1 MSLTREELIKK
12 LKEDFNG
19 CPLFE
24 GREKGDLKDLEGET
38 VTVADYFPMSDYHA
52 VVFEEHDKK
61 VYLSGGGL
69 KKMLTEYGDED
80 VRGVKIKVLP
90 MIKTSAKRDYRPI
103 EVIG

>member
-12 LKEDFNG
+12 MKEDFNG

-24 GREKGDLKDLEGET
+24 DREKGDLNDLDGEILT
-38 VTVADYFPMSDYHA
+38 IADYFPMSEYHA
-52 VVFEEHDKK
+52 VVFEEHDDK

-69 KKMLTEYGDED
+69 KKLLTEYGKED
-80 VRGVKIKVLP
+80 VRGIKIKMLP
-90 MIKTSAKRDYRPI
+90 LIKTKAKRDYRPI

>member
-24 GREKGDLKDLEGET
+24 GREKGDLNELDGET
-38 VTVADYFPMSDYHA
+38 VTIADYFPMSEYHA
-52 VVFEEHDKK
+52 VVFEEHNDK

-69 KKMLTEYGDED
+69 KKLLTEYGKED
-80 VRGVKIKVLP
+80 VRGIKIKMLP
-90 MIKTSAKRDYRPI
+90 LIKTNAKRDYRPI